1 MKFEKLEQGKIN
13 EVENK
18 YIEHWKK
25 EKTFERTIENRKD
38 NENFVFYDGPIYA
51 NAKPGIH
58 HVFAKTIKDTFC
70 KYKTMQGYRVL
81 RKIGLDTHGLP
92 IEVNVEKKLG
102 FKTKSDIESF
112 GIENFCREC
121 NNETASNITVFTESS

>member
-38 NENFVFYDGPIYA
+38 N
-51 NAKPGIH
+51 
-58 HVFAKTIKDTFC
+58 
-70 KYKTMQGYRVL
+70 
-81 RKIGLDTHGLP
+81 
-92 IEVNVEKKLG
+92 
-102 FKTKSDIESF
+102 
-112 GIENFCREC
+112 
-121 NNETASNITVFTESS
+121 